1 MSLING
7 IPCVRKMYEN
17 GESKKKTEKA
27 SKKVLQEGST
37 AIDGRQHRQGGGIR
51 NFLVLPYNQMCVY

>member
-17 GESKKKTEKA
+17 GESEKKIEKNL
-27 SKKVLQEGST
+27 KKRFGEGST
-37 AIDGRQHRQGGGIR
+37 TIDGRQHRQGGGIR